1 MKIYEFIRIPKEN
14 FSVQIKIYLYIE
26 IGGRCIRI
34 CISCFILI
42 YNWWVREVVEDLSAE
57 KKTVKITDH
66 MYQPKHEILPK
77 LEASA
82 VLKLYNAKPS
92 QLPYIM
98 LSDKG
103 LQDLDVRP
111 GDIIK
116 ITRKSAT
123 SGESVYYRYVVEG

>member
-1 MKIYEFIRIPKEN
+1 LKIYEFIRIPKEN

-34 CISCFILI
+34 CISYFIFI
-42 YNWWVREVVEDLSAE
+42 YNCWVSEVEDLSAE

-66 MYQPKHEILPK
+66 LYQPKHEILPK
-77 LEASA
+77 PDASA
-82 VLKLYNAKPS
+82 VLKQYNAKPS
-92 QLPYIM
+92 QLPYIL